1 MNKQEKIDCAVEAAK
16 AASIRDDICAR
27 SILVR
32 PKDIYDDIP
41 EEMITAT
48 LSLAGVTGSA
58 SGSRGAYRRTSI
70 ASETMLGNEA

>member
-32 PKDIYDDIP
+32 PKDINDDIP

-48 LSLAGVTGSA
+48 LSLAGGTGSA
-58 SGSRGAYRRTSI
+58 SGSCGAYCRTRN
-70 ASETMLGNEA
+70 AAVMMPGNEA